1 MIESTGGLLA
11 AACGAERTH
20 LVVALLQGL
29 LRKAFPAFGPV
40 DALRCLQCDVKIAT
54 FNREIEACVF
64 VLDEV
69 QRDLPTS

>member
-1 MIESTGGLLA
+1 MQHV
-11 AACGAERTH
+11 CGVEPTH

-69 QRDLPTS
+69 QRDLPT

>member
-1 MIESTGGLLA
+1 MIESTGGLLW

-40 DALRCLQCDVKIAT
+40 DALRCLQCDVEIAT
-54 FNREIEACVF
+54 FDCKAEARVF
-64 VLDEV
+64 VLDKV
-69 QRDLPTS
+69 QRDLPMS